1 MRMENEKLFGHAMM
15 FNISLLCY
23 IAHLRES
30 NVKNAIYL
38 NDRLSVS
45 PETVPKNMKTKQKSR
60 LVVFKSVRV
69 RSATLKFSHAV
80 TI

>member
-1 MRMENEKLFGHAMM
+1 MKSFLYIAI
-15 FNISLLCY
+15 FNISQLCY
-23 IAHLRES
+23 IVHMRES
-30 NVKNAIYL
+30 NAKNAIYL

-45 PETVPKNMKTKQKSR
+45 PETVTRNMKTKQKSAI
-60 LVVFKSVRV
+60 VVFRSVRM